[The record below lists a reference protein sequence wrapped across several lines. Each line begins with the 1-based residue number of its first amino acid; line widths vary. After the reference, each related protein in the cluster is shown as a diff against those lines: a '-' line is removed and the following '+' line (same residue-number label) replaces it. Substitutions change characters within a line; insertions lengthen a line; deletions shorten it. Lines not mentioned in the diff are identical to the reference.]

1 MLAPVRQ
8 AWAALDVQRLP
19 ALQVSQLEP
28 QAQLDQQAQQLSEAL
43 QVSGASRSLTSEK
56 ACLEWLSSLIE
67 PNRRV

>member
-1 MLAPVRQ
+1 MLARVRQ
-8 AWAALDVQRLP
+8 AWEAPDAQLRP

-43 QVSGASRSLTSEK
+43 QVSGSRSLTAEK
-56 ACLEWLSSLIE
+56 ACLEWLSSPIE